1 VYFGCTGGS
10 ILKVQI
16 YKKEEKIMPNEK
28 IYTDELALFK
38 SKYNMPTNYDLKRVA
53 EVTNSL
59 RGANAYLT
67 GYIVPNTP
75 KNQFM
80 IWASKTLTA
89 YLEANTQLNE
99 NGKYVSDF
107 FDQEFLM
114 DFENLAQAK
123 YRSELQE
130 GEEYDREMYAG
141 ANTVDMD
148 AIFKVICD
156 KNDKPL
162 PTIWMEKLKK
172 GTMDIARL
180 GDITR
185 NAVTEMLTPNVDK
198 AQMQGKLT
206 NVIAAHEAMKKL
218 RESREGFFGWFW
230 KLFNRQQNREEKAYL
245 EQLNTQID
253 LLTNAGYEVGKVS
266 AKLTR
271 KTIIGNSVKVTANSK
286 EKGVVIE
293 PVMKQLNYKRNA
305 VTFKGEYADK
315 CFRAIPQSAQ
325 KVFSQ
330 TMLRFSMAEHL
341 YNRMDVHN
349 QKFDDGIAQGNE
361 PKAEME
367 RIVKSIFKTTAQ
379 VVEAFG
385 GDLSKEVR
393 LETTKALAKVTVDT
407 LTAASVYPNELGG
420 FVGEA
425 IEQST
430 QQYQDHVNDYWK
442 QVNGQVNESREK
454 VFDEAH
460 PFAENGADKS
470 AQVVNQ
476 PQQAVPTI
484 NK

>member
-1 VYFGCTGGS
+1 
-10 ILKVQI
+10 
-16 YKKEEKIMPNEK
+16 
-28 IYTDELALFK
+28 
-38 SKYNMPTNYDLKRVA
+38 
-53 EVTNSL
+53 
-59 RGANAYLT
+59 
-67 GYIVPNTP
+67 
-75 KNQFM
+75 
-80 IWASKTLTA
+80 
-89 YLEANTQLNE
+89 
-99 NGKYVSDF
+99 
-107 FDQEFLM
+107 M
-114 DFENLAQAK
+114 DFEKLADAK

-141 ANTVDMD
+141 ATTVDMD
-148 AIFKVICD
+148 AVFKPIID

-162 PTIWMEKLKK
+162 PTLWLERLKK
-172 GTMDIARL
+172 GTMNIAAME
-180 GDITR
+180 DITM
-185 NAVTEMLTPNVDK
+185 NAVTDLLTPENDR
-198 AQMQGKLT
+198 AQMQGKLI
-206 NVIAAHEAMKKL
+206 NVIAAQEAMQQL
-218 RESREGFFGWFW
+218 RESRSGFLGWFW
-230 KLFNRQQNREEKAYL
+230 KLFNRGQNRKEEDYL
-245 EQLNTQID
+245 DQLNTQID
-253 LLTNAGYEVGKVS
+253 LLKNQGYEIGKVR
-266 AKLTR
+266 AGLTR
-271 KTIIGNSVKVTANSK
+271 KTVFGNPAKVTAK
-286 EKGVVIE
+286 DKGVVIE
-293 PVMKQLNYKRNA
+293 PVMKQLNEKRNA
-305 VTFKGEYADK
+305 ATFKGEYADK

-349 QKFDDGIAQGNE
+349 QKFDEGIAQGNE